1 MNKIDSKLDEARPV
15 WLSTEEVA
23 ARLGKKRKDITKLV
37 MKGQLHPLKKGGA
50 NVFAAPEVEAL
61 TRPGRRAS
69 PWLAGTHSRSTRP
82 SSGEAKRSEGAEA
95 ALVFRLLNEQKTLR
109 EIVVRARVP
118 PHRVRELY
126 REWQRSFEH
135 GAPVDSQTLGD
146 GPQLDDLATAAARL
160 FESQD

>member
-1 MNKIDSKLDEARPV
+1 MNKTDSKLDETRPV
-15 WLSTEEVA
+15 WLTTEEVA

-37 MKGQLHPLKKGGA
+37 MRGQLHPLKKGVV

-61 TRPGRRAS
+61 SRPGRRPS
-69 PWLAGTHSRSTRP
+69 PWLAGTHNRSTRTR
-82 SSGEAKRSEGAEA
+82 SGETKRSEGAEA

-118 PHRVRELY
+118 PHRVRVLY

-135 GAPVDSQTLGD
+135 GAPIDSHALGD
-146 GPQLDDLATAAARL
+146 GSQLDDLATAAARL
-160 FESQD
+160 FESED